1 MKRIAL
7 VVAAVGLFAL
17 VATPAL
23 ADTQPTA
30 RDIEAAV
37 DTYLASAQQDA
48 TLVGGP
54 GSAGYDSG
62 FWIRGGD
69 FSLRINLTLQAR
81 YEYFKRDSD
90 EPTMEIWPPFGGGI
104 DQRLPQA
111 VGLVGG
117 DTSGF
122 SLPRA
127 LLKFSGTAPCNIR
140 YYVELDFGHNG
151 GTISGLPWAGTQL
164 LTSPGNQGVFITNW
178 YQFSILR
185 EAWIEWGMSD
195 AFNVRM
201 GNILYPNTRQMM
213 VAPEL
218 QQFVDISMASA
229 VTGWLQPGMT
239 DRNRDYGMM
248 LHGAFGC
255 KNEWQYMLAVTN
267 GDGGDGI
274 RNVMNPMTSD
284 NLMYSGRLNWAF
296 LEPIGYTEGATR
308 FESCEWYGEVGVWG
322 SYYAD
327 RIDMPHTKMGNRL
340 MLGGDLA
347 LGFGGF
353 SFTGAFTYFKFS
365 DSDLRGIGSP
375 FNDEKWLVGLAQI
388 GYLFP
393 GSSWEIAGRL
403 SGYQRTIT
411 RVTGD
416 IKPKTYAAAGVIN
429 YYLNGHAN
437 KLSLDFTWIKGKADG
452 LQGGGYYDVYSG
464 VPLGY
469 GSDGTSFLFRF
480 QWQLA
485 L

>member
-1 MKRIAL
+1 L
-7 VVAAVGLFAL
+7 G
-17 VATPAL
+17 ATPAL

-69 FSLRINLTLQAR
+69 FTLRINLTLQAR
-81 YEYFKRDSD
+81 FEYFMRDD
-90 EPTMEIWPPFGGGI
+90 NEPTMVVGDNIAEIWPPWHE
-104 DQRLPQA
+104 DVNQREVYP
-111 VGLVGG
+111 GG

-127 LLKFSGTAPCNIR
+127 LLKFSGTAPCNMR
-140 YYVELDFGHNG
+140 YYVELDFGH
-151 GTISGLPWAGTQL
+151 SGANIYRPWNPVSNVAAAGTQWM
-164 LTSPGNQGVFITNW
+164 N
-178 YQFSILR
+178 FSILR

-201 GNILYPNTRQMM
+201 GDILYPNTRQMM

-239 DRNRDYGMM
+239 DRNRDYGLMI
-248 LHGAFGC
+248 HGALGC
-255 KNEWQYMLAVTN
+255 KNEWQYMFAVTN
-267 GDGGDGI
+267 GDGGDDV
-274 RNVMNPMTSD
+274 RNVLNPWTSD
-284 NLMYSGRLNWAF
+284 NFMFSGRLNWAF

-308 FESCEWYGEVGVWG
+308 FNSCTWYGEVGLWG

-327 RIDMPHTKMGNRL
+327 RMDMPHIAVGDRL
-340 MLGGDLA
+340 MGGLDFA
-347 LGFGGF
+347 LGYGGF
-353 SFTGAFTYFKFS
+353 SCTGAFTYFKFDNS
-365 DSDLRGIGSP
+365 DIAGG
-375 FNDEKWLVGLAQI
+375 NDEDWLIYLIQI

-393 GSSWEIAGRL
+393 DTPWEIAGRF
-403 SGYQRTIT
+403 SGYQRT
-411 RVTGD
+411 VDMGGHD
-416 IKPKTYAAAGVIN
+416 VEPETYAAGGVIN
-429 YYLNGHAN
+429 YYLNGHGN
-437 KLSLDFTWIKGKADG
+437 KLSLDFSWINAKADQG
-452 LQGGGYYDVYSG
+452 MGGGYADIFSG
-464 VPLGY
+464 VPLGFN
-469 GSDGTSFLFRF
+469 SDEASFLFRF